1 MFVDNMLYKCSFNES
16 FSAIFLECFDG
27 SCKGDNYVLNIIL
40 PYLKSFHC
48 FGYGVSNFVKDN
60 PFGYIKSIS
69 HNNPKQYKI
78 WFEKCISKC
87 DASY

>member
-1 MFVDNMLYKCSFNES
+1 MPYKFSFNES

-27 SCKGDNYVLNIIL
+27 FYKNDNYLLNIIL

-60 PFGYIKSIS
+60 PFNYDKSIS
-69 HNNPKQYKI
+69 HNDPHQ
-78 WFEKCISKC
+78 
-87 DASY
+87 